1 MPQQWSY
8 RVVRK
13 KEDSGEVSF
22 GIHEVYYDK
31 HGKPQFC
38 SNGSIEPIGESV
50 RALKTELS
58 RMQKAFC
65 QPILK
70 YEDF

>member
-1 MPQQWSY
+1 MAQLWDY

-13 KEDSGEVSF
+13 KEDNGSMTF
-22 GIHEVYYDK
+22 GIHEVFYDK

-38 SNGSIEPIGESV
+38 SNRSMEPTGESIRDL
-50 RALKTELS
+50 RAS
-58 RMQKAFC
+58 VVQMMKAFNK
-65 QPILK
+65 PILR